1 MNAKTNPIKK
11 ILTRTTALVLSL
23 VILMAAAQELPPGPA
38 AVYRSAFDVTD
49 PPPNFQIISI
59 VLDFEPGAWTP
70 MHTHGGLGMATVIE
84 GTVTRESL
92 DGERHS
98 FAPGESWL
106 ETGEVEAA
114 GNDGD
119 SPARVVFTLM
129 LPEGE
134 EVTIPHQE

>member
-1 MNAKTNPIKK
+1 MMRKLLATATLTGLALA
-11 ILTRTTALVLSL
+11 IL
-23 VILMAAAQELPPGPA
+23 IAAAQELPPGPT

-49 PPPNFQIISI
+49 PPPNFQVISI

-92 DGERHS
+92 GGERHS
-98 FAPGESWL
+98 FGPGESWL

-114 GNDGD
+114 GNDTD
-119 SPARVVFTLM
+119 ATARVVFTLM